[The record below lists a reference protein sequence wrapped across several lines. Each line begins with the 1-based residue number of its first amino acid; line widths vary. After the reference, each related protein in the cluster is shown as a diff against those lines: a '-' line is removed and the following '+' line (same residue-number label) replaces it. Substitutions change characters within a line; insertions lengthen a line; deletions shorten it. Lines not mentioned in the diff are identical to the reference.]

1 MKNALNTIGF
11 HEVSYKETED
21 RGQRSEDRGQKSDGR
36 VLNSECGSGEKKKV
50 RR

>member
-11 HEVSYKETED
+11 HEVSYKET
-21 RGQRSEDRGQKSDGR
+21 EDRGQKSDGR